1 MVRAMTPTEH
11 ARRMLR
17 TGYGPSAIAER
28 TGLTPGY
35 IQKIKQR
42 DKGYDI
48 AHNVWR
54 VRNPDKIAAYRAR
67 QNLARRR
74 LNTALGKARKPV
86 SL

>member
-1 MVRAMTPTEH
+1 MAMTPTEH

-17 TGYGPSAIAER
+17 AGYGPSAIAER
-28 TGLTPGY
+28 TGLTSGY

-42 DKGYDI
+42 DNGYDI

-74 LNTALGKARKPV
+74 RNTALGKARKPV
-86 SL
+86 PL